1 LIAALNILLIIPGLA
16 ILYWGAEWLI
26 RGSAQ
31 VARAFGV
38 KPLVVGLTVVAY
50 GTSAPE
56 LAIATKTALT
66 HHEPIALG
74 TVIGSCAAN
83 ISLILGLTALISPP
97 TIDGRII
104 RREVP
109 VLLGSAIAVPL
120 LFHNGVLS
128 RLEGVVLVSCAVL
141 FTIATLTVSARL
153 DPDEALERRSREDQ
167 DDRGEREAL
176 ERRSREDQ
184 DDRGEREAL
193 ERRSREDQDDRGERE
208 ALERRSRDDR
218 DDPRER
224 EALAGEARRTEDSGA
239 ALGGKGRP
247 HGSRGTAALQTT
259 LGLILLVIGSDL
271 FVRGGR
277 RLGTELGI
285 SERMLGITVISVGTA
300 LPELI
305 GSIVAAVR
313 GQAALA
319 IGSVIGSNVLNVFL
333 VLGVTAYL
341 RPIRAGE
348 LLHLSDLIG
357 LVGITLLG
365 ILMLRG
371 SRKISRAEGLVLV
384 LAYVAFLA
392 TAALF

>member
-1 LIAALNILLIIPGLA
+1 MASLLYIVLIVTGIA

-56 LAIATKTALT
+56 LAIATQTALT

-83 ISLILGLTALISPP
+83 ISLILGITALISPP

-120 LFHNGVLS
+120 LFRNGVLS
-128 RLEGVVLVSCAVL
+128 HYEGLILIICAVV
-141 FTIATLTVSARL
+141 FTVATLTVSARL
-153 DPDEALERRSREDQ
+153 DPNDPNDPDDSLETET
-167 DDRGEREAL
+167 
-176 ERRSREDQ
+176 
-184 DDRGEREAL
+184 
-193 ERRSREDQDDRGERE
+193 
-208 ALERRSRDDR
+208 
-218 DDPRER
+218 
-224 EALAGEARRTEDSGA
+224 RRTEQSGA
-239 ALGGKGRP
+239 QLGGKGRP
-247 HGSRGTAALQTT
+247 HASRATSALQTAI
-259 LGLILLVIGSDL
+259 GLILLVVGSDL

-277 RLGTELGI
+277 GI
-285 SERMLGITVISVGTA
+285 GVQIGMSERLLGLTVISLGTA

-305 GSIVAAVR
+305 GSIVAASR

-348 LLHLSDLIG
+348 LMHLSELIG
-357 LVGITLLG
+357 LVAITVLG
-365 ILMLRG
+365 IVMLRG
-371 SRKISRAEGLVLV
+371 SRKISRFEGLLLV
-384 LAYVAFLA
+384 LAYVGFIAI
-392 TAALF
+392 AALF

>member
-1 LIAALNILLIIPGLA
+1 LLAALNILLILPGIA

-74 TVIGSCAAN
+74 TVIGSCVAN
-83 ISLILGLTALISPP
+83 ISLILGITALISPP

-120 LFHNGVLS
+120 LFRNGVLS
-128 RLEGVVLVSCAVL
+128 RLEGLVLVSCAVV

-153 DPDEALERRSREDQ
+153 DPEDPLE
-167 DDRGEREAL
+167 
-176 ERRSREDQ
+176 
-184 DDRGEREAL
+184 
-193 ERRSREDQDDRGERE
+193 
-208 ALERRSRDDR
+208 
-218 DDPRER
+218 
-224 EALAGEARRTEDSGA
+224 GEARRTEESAA

-247 HGSRGTAALQTT
+247 QGSRGTAALQTT

-277 RLGTELGI
+277 RLGSELGI
-285 SERMLGITVISVGTA
+285 SERMLGLTVISIGTA

-305 GSIVAAVR
+305 GSIVAAAR

-371 SRKISRAEGLVLV
+371 SRKISRVEGFVLV
-384 LAYVAFLA
+384 LAYIAFVA